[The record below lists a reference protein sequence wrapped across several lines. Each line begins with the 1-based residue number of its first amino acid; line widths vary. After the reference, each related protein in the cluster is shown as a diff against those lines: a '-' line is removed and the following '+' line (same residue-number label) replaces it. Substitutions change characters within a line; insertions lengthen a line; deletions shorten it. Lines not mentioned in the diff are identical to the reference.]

1 MTTWRA
7 NGNNVKEDILLWVL
21 LLFGGVFGGI
31 AVLLSAWG
39 AHGLEDLF
47 ISSPRDRFS
56 FNYATSFQLFHS
68 LFLVL
73 LVLFMIFSGI
83 RSILLLLSSLLLVI
97 GILLFS
103 FPIYGRIIWGY
114 SELSWLTPI
123 GGICFFVA
131 WSLLPVLSISKII
144 TIRKN
149 RSKSEL

>member
-1 MTTWRA
+1 M
-7 NGNNVKEDILLWVL
+7 KEDILLWVL
-21 LLFGGVFGGI
+21 LFFGGVLGGI

-47 ISSPRDRFS
+47 ITFPRDRFS
-56 FNYATSFQLFHS
+56 FNYATNFQLFHA
-68 LFLVL
+68 LL
-73 LVLFMIFSGI
+73 LVSLLFFMISGRT
-83 RSILLLLSSLLLVI
+83 RSILLLVSSIFLIL

-103 FPIYGRIIWGY
+103 FPIYFRIIGGY

-131 WSLLPVLSISKII
+131 WSLIPVLSISKII
-144 TIRKN
+144 TNRQT

>member
-21 LLFGGVFGGI
+21 LFFGGVFGGI

-56 FNYATSFQLFHS
+56 FNYATNFQLFHS
-68 LFLVL
+68 LFLIS
-73 LVLFMIFSGI
+73 LVFFMISSGI
-83 RSILLLLSSLLLVI
+83 RSILLLLSSLLLI
-97 GILLFS
+97 LGILLFS

-123 GGICFFVA
+123 GGICFCVA
-131 WSLLPVLSISKII
+131 WSLLPVLYISKII

-149 RSKSEL
+149 R